1 MSFQLDTSVFDTCC
15 EELETLHRH
24 WLEIGE
30 AEEILPDLQKLQ
42 DTVKL
47 IKNLTNFL
55 AQESQSSEISS
66 TQAANIRVLDPGEFF
81 KELLGRSKKAFDP
94 LTSKSSFSKFLM
106 DTIKQQ
112 TNSVYSFL

>member
-1 MSFQLDTSVFDTCC
+1 MSFQLDSSVLDSCC

-47 IKNLTNFL
+47 LKNLT
-55 AQESQSSEISS
+55 
-66 TQAANIRVLDPGEFF
+66 
-81 KELLGRSKKAFDP
+81 
-94 LTSKSSFSKFLM
+94 
-106 DTIKQQ
+106 
-112 TNSVYSFL
+112 SFLT